1 MKNLGISPRSS
12 KKSVNT
18 HESVEMKANDKKI
31 GRNLNLTSSRNILIC
46 VSSSFTGFF
55 VATLITTSPLIGFPF
70 GAIST
75 TIPVVLLRRKSE
87 SDRMMLQSLWPEIL
101 DHIISGLQSG
111 LSLAETLV
119 ALGVRGPIKTKS
131 IFILFSENLR
141 SGIDFGKALVELK
154 SYFNDGIA
162 DQVCE
167 VLDFARLA
175 GSRDTSLTLRTLS
188 NFIRSDLA
196 LRAEIQAKHS
206 WVKNSAALAAIAP
219 WVLLLLLASQ
229 PNTLHAYTTGAGF
242 GILIVGAALTAV
254 AYIWMEK
261 VGKLKEIPRIF
272 V

>member
-1 MKNLGISPRSS
+1 MKVTNHPTGTTHPTGTNQDAERIGRGANLTSPRS
-12 KKSVNT
+12 
-18 HESVEMKANDKKI
+18 
-31 GRNLNLTSSRNILIC
+31 LLIYGA
-46 VSSSFTGFF
+46 SSFTGFF
-55 VATLITTSPLIGFPF
+55 VATLITTSPLIGIPF

-75 TIPVVLLRRKSE
+75 TIPVVLLKRRSE
-87 SDRMMLQSLWPEIL
+87 SERMVLQSLWPEIL

-119 ALGVRGPIKTKS
+119 GLGVRGPIKTRS
-131 IFILFSENLR
+131 TFILFSENLR
-141 SGIDFGKALVELK
+141 SGMDFGRALDELK
-154 SYFNDGIA
+154 AHFNDGIA

-175 GSRDTSLTLRTLS
+175 GGRDTSLTLRTLS

-206 WVKNSAALAAIAP
+206 WVKNSAALAAVAP
-219 WVLLLLLASQ
+219 WILLLLLASQ
-229 PNTLHAYTTGAGF
+229 PNTLRAYTSGAGI
-242 GILIVGAALTAV
+242 GILITGAILTVV

-272 V
+272 I